1 MPVEAD
7 PAKRRIKVDHRNQ
20 PLQEK
25 GPGNPDLRW
34 WDGDDD
40 TMWERVNAVTT
51 RIEQNM
57 SGRRRQNYL
66 HALMYQDVDPVSV
79 YGYSADQMD
88 RTGDFGSSSRVTLN
102 VIQNAVDTATSMIAK
117 NRPKPMFLTD
127 GADYGTFIKA
137 KKLTKYVSGV
147 LDDAKVYPIAERA
160 FTDGCVYGTG
170 ALKFYRSTD
179 NKKLCCEWVFLGE
192 ILIDDLEG
200 LRERPSQ
207 LHQRKYMSRDE
218 LVAMFP
224 DHEERIRAVDT
235 DVNNSL
241 AGKSIADVI
250 PVVESWHL
258 KTGPDAADGRHAFSI
273 SNCTLLSESYD
284 KPYYPIL
291 FWRMYHST
299 LGFWGRGFC
308 HAVGRIQRTIN
319 KILRVIDQS
328 QDLIGV
334 PVYMVPKT
342 AMVKWDHL
350 LGNEIGRAIEFFG
363 DVPPSVVVPPV
374 VVPQEIY
381 QHVWAL
387 EQRAYNILG
396 VNQNMAQGQKQPGVE
411 SAVGQ
416 REATDTAQGRF
427 QVVGQRYEDLFE
439 EIADVVV
446 DMSKDLDDPEINVD
460 EKGELTR
467 IRWADVDMER
477 DKFKISVYPVSQLP
491 TTPTGRMETLSEL
504 KQDGSIDQATYM
516 RLLDMPDLK
525 QATDLETATVDVV
538 QAQMDKIRETGE
550 YRAEWKPSAK
560 FNLAQ
565 AEAMA
570 VKVYVDS
577 MRRGVDMDGLA
588 LMDQYIDDV
597 QYLIRAQAP
606 PAPPPGA
613 PPPGGPDMG
622 APPGGPPPPDMGP
635 PPGGP
640 PPGPPGPPPPQG
652 P

>member
-20 PLQEK
+20 PVRDT
-25 GPGNPDLRW
+25 GPGDPDLRW
-34 WDGDDD
+34 WDGSTD
-40 TMWERVNAVTT
+40 TMWERVQAVTT

-127 GADYGTFIKA
+127 GSDYKTFKKA
-137 KKLTKYVSGV
+137 EKLTKYVSGV
-147 LDDAKVYPIAERA
+147 IDDARVYPIAERA

-224 DHEERIRAVDT
+224 KYEKEIRAVDT

-258 KTGPDAADGRHAFSI
+258 ETGPKAGDGKHAFSI
-273 SNCTLLSESYD
+273 SGCTLLSEPYT

-350 LGNEIGRAIEFFG
+350 LANDIGRAIEFFG
-363 DVPPSVVVPPV
+363 ETPPSVVTPPV

-427 QVVGQRYEDLFE
+427 QVVGQRFEDFFK
-439 EIADVVV
+439 EIADVIV

-460 EKGELTR
+460 ERGELTR
-467 IRWADVDMER
+467 ISWSEVDMER

-491 TTPTGRMETLSEL
+491 TTPTGRMETLGEL
-504 KQDGSIDQATYM
+504 KADGSIDQAEYM

-525 QATDLETATVDVV
+525 QATNLETATVAVV
-538 QAQMDKIRETGE
+538 AAQLDKIRETGE

-565 AEAMA
+565 AEQMA
-570 VKVYVDS
+570 VKMYVDS
-577 MRRGVDMDGLA
+577 IRRGVDVDSLA
-588 LMDQYIDDV
+588 LMDQYIDDI
-597 QYLIRAQAP
+597 QYLIRGQAP
-606 PAPPPGA
+606 PTPPAPA
-613 PPPGGPDMG
+613 AGG
-622 APPGGPPPPDMGP
+622 PPPDMGGAP
-635 PPGGP
+635 PPEMGGGAAPP

-652 P
+652 